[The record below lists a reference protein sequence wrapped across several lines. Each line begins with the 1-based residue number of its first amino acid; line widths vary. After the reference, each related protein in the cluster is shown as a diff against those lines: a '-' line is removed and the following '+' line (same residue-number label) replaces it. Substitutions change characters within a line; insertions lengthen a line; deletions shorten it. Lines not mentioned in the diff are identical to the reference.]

1 MRQRIAILLALT
13 HCANATAQ
21 TSTLPDFNLPD
32 FGSPADS
39 IMNKAQEAQIGRRV
53 VAQLRNAGAIMEDP
67 QVTEYIQTLGAQL
80 AGHANDGDQSF
91 EFFMV
96 DDDAINAFA
105 LPGGFIGMN
114 AGLILASET
123 ESEVAGVLAHEVA
136 HVTQRHIARSLYDN
150 QRSSII
156 SMASMLAAVLLGMA
170 SDSRSNDAMSGVLAA
185 GQAATMQR
193 QINFTRSNELE
204 ADRIG
209 IGTLSSAGFD
219 PSGMATFF
227 EKLSRRF
234 GSRSAPAFLLTHPTS
249 PERIAD
255 ARVRIRQLP
264 PAVNVENS
272 ISYETARARL
282 EVLRAPRDDVAL
294 NIFRTRVESGSDS
307 VGDLYGLALSLSKAG
322 LDDDAQRYY
331 SDLINAYPGILA
343 FRIGEAES
351 LLQNRQTT
359 AALQRYEDA
368 MEISPRNV
376 PLTTSYAEALILSG
390 RPDIAHNILLD
401 LLHNTSSPTAEQFR
415 LVARAANAEGDVGN
429 AHHYMSHYY
438 TSIGSFSDALN
449 QIQMA
454 IESPG
459 VDAVDFARFQSEFAD
474 LNANMSSERRNRRSE
489 SVPREE
495 PPRFSYP

>member
-1 MRQRIAILLALT
+1 
-13 HCANATAQ
+13 
-21 TSTLPDFNLPD
+21 
-32 FGSPADS
+32 
-39 IMNKAQEAQIGRRV
+39 MNKAQEAQIGRRV

-359 AALQRYEDA
+359 AALQRYADA

-401 LLHNTSSPTAEQFR
+401 LLHNTSSPTAGQFR